1 MKATTQGATFAVT
14 FAGML
19 FFGASIVTLGSLA
32 IHLQQRHGLDSIGSG
47 ALFSVLPLGL
57 LGGSVVFGPV
67 ADRFGYRWLLVAA
80 CMAMCAG
87 FEGISF
93 AREVWLLKASVLV
106 IGFGGGIIN
115 GATSALV
122 ADISGQHKG
131 PNLSLL
137 GVFFGLGALGMPLLL
152 GLLSKYFEPFALVAT
167 VGALLLATGVLFG
180 IVRYPPP
187 KVHAATGPVPW
198 HRLLE
203 ATLVLTAFFL
213 LCQSSFES
221 LISNWTTTY
230 FHELGPLNEQQ
241 ALYALSMHMAGMA
254 AMRLLM
260 GTALRHIS
268 QTRLMWVCLG
278 MLPAGILLLAFGGGI
293 VSAMAGMVLL
303 GAGLAGGFPIM
314 LGLLGARYVAIS
326 GTAFSTVL
334 VVALAGNMLINYLMG
349 LVSQYYGPQY
359 LTAVCLALCVTML
372 VLCLLIFKRHKNT
385 NNQ

>member
-1 MKATTQGATFAVT
+1 
-14 FAGML
+14 
-19 FFGASIVTLGSLA
+19 
-32 IHLQQRHGLDSIGSG
+32 
-47 ALFSVLPLGL
+47 
-57 LGGSVVFGPV
+57 V

-80 CMAMCAG
+80 CLAMCAG

-93 AREVWLLKASVLV
+93 AGEVWILKASVLA

-122 ADISGQHKG
+122 ADISGEHKG

-152 GLLSKYFEPFALVAT
+152 GLLSKYFEPTALVAT

-180 IVRYPPP
+180 IVQYPPP
-187 KVHAATGPVPW
+187 KVHAAAGPVPW

-230 FHELGPLNEQQ
+230 FHKLGPLNEQQ

-260 GTALRHIS
+260 GTALRQLP

-278 MLPAGILLLAFGGGI
+278 LLPVGILLLAFGGGI
-293 VSAMAGMVLL
+293 AGAMVGMVLL

-314 LGLLGARYVAIS
+314 LGLLGGRYAAIS
-326 GTAFSTVL
+326 GTAFSAVL
-334 VVALAGNMLINYLMG
+334 VVALAGNMLVNYLMG
-349 LVSQYYGPQY
+349 LIAQYYGPQY
-359 LTAVCLALCVTML
+359 LTAVCLALWVTMIA
-372 VLCLLIFKRHKNT
+372 LCLFIFKSFKNT